1 MMLPTAEMWAD
12 PRYRKPG
19 DVVSSFAF
27 VGEAPSTNPG
37 YKYALYPWPPGCAG
51 DRLWKM
57 VGISKQQW
65 LTRFDRTNVFDAPQ
79 AAKKGGAEF
88 PMAEARRRVLVM
100 APHLVERNVVLV
112 GMRVAEAFG
121 AGKGL
126 FFWREVKVGMVT
138 LNVSVMPHPS
148 GRNRMLNSPTMMRDA
163 RTFLRTV
170 VEVGCRQCQEE
181 PEWVS

>member
-1 MMLPTAEMWAD
+1 MT
-12 PRYRKPG
+12 KIG
-19 DVVSSFAF
+19 
-27 VGEAPSTNPG
+27 VGAWETDSLGT
-37 YKYALYPWPPGCAG
+37 
-51 DRLWKM
+51 D
-57 VGISKQQW
+57 
-65 LTRFDRTNVFDAPQ
+65 LTRLTALKFDWYYDWRSNMLYSPDPAVTRSV
-79 AAKKGGAEF
+79 EYV
-88 PMAEARRRVLVM
+88 PMLWDETHVNDVIPAEARRRVLVM